1 MTTKE
6 KIIIVTLLVPMIT
19 ALIGL
24 ATLVFER
31 RCEPQLPVVLTPV
44 FTILSTAS
52 GIMIAIRK

>member
-6 KIIIVTLLVPMIT
+6 KIIIVTLLVPMVT

-31 RCEPQLPVVLTPV
+31 RCEPQLPIVLTPV

-52 GIMIAIRK
+52 GLMVAIRK

>member
-6 KIIIVTLLVPMIT
+6 KIIIVTLLIPMIT

-24 ATLVFER
+24 ATLVFAPH
-31 RCEPQLPVVLTPV
+31 CEPQLPVVLTPV